1 MNKYSRKLTALRT
14 AIITCQLCPRLVE
27 HRQLIGLNKSS
38 RFKDWDYWAKPIPGF
53 GHPDASLM
61 IVGLA
66 PAAHGANRTGR
77 VFTGDSSARFLMS
90 VLFESGFASQ
100 SGSENINDGLKLYR
114 AYMST
119 AIRCVPPADRPLA
132 KEQQN
137 CRPYLISE
145 IKNLPELRFVVALG
159 HIAFNACI
167 KAFGELSN
175 AIIKAKFIHGETLSF
190 GNSLPLLTASYHP
203 SPRNTNTGKLT
214 RSQLLSVFT
223 KIKTSLSREVS

>member
-1 MNKYSRKLTALRT
+1 MNKYSRKLTSLRT
-14 AIITCQLCPRLVE
+14 AIISCQLCPRLVE
-27 HRQLIGLNKSS
+27 NRQLIGQNKSP
-38 RFKDWDYWAKPIPGF
+38 RFKDWDYWARPIPGF
-53 GHPDASLM
+53 GDLDAALM

-90 VLFESGFASQ
+90 VLFESGFANQ
-100 SGSENINDGLKLYR
+100 SDSENINDGLKLSG

-119 AIRCVPPADRPLA
+119 AIRCVPPGDKPLA

-145 IKNLPELRFVVALG
+145 IKSLPKLRFIVALG

-167 KAFGELSN
+167 KAFDEISN
-175 AIIKAKFIHGETLSF
+175 TLTKAKFVHGETLDF
-190 GNSLPLLTASYHP
+190 ENNLPLLTASYHP

-214 RSQLLSVFT
+214 RLQLLSVFT
-223 KIKTSLSREVS
+223 KIKTRLNREAN